1 MILPEPYEYIDLH
14 PGHSMILRVD
24 RFEDGSGVIHPR
36 NPTPRHV
43 RKHMDQRGLLE
54 APAAGVPIS
63 VEEPVLRLH
72 GMRLDEANSLPY
84 FDVSSKRLRAYLLGL
99 LNGGVTLPVVLKLT
113 ANGQKPLKTYSVEV
127 SPA

>member
-14 PGHSMILRVD
+14 PGASMTLRVD

-36 NPTPRHV
+36 VPTPRHV
-43 RKHMDQRGLLE
+43 RKHMDQRGLTE

-63 VEEPVLRLH
+63 VEEPVLRLF
-72 GMRLDEANSLPY
+72 GMRLDEANPLPY

-99 LNGGVTLPVVLKLT
+99 FQGGLSLPAVIK
-113 ANGQKPLKTYSVEV
+113 
-127 SPA
+127 